1 MPGKLGTGCGR
12 IGKRRLPRYG
22 VRNRRSTTQEKREW
36 MRKRLTKAVV
46 TAIVAA
52 LAAAFM
58 VAFVWLDSDDE
69 ASASYRSLDYE
80 ATVQTN
86 GDLKIVQ
93 HIDYHFKKREDDNG
107 HTKYW
112 RQLYWQYTL
121 DSTNLTNITDIKVK
135 NTTTGA
141 EYSQIN
147 PQNPDRVDQY
157 TWDSK
162 FANHWYIADVTNGS
176 SYPEPFDTQNDGLDP
191 NAQEQTRKTVE
202 VGWNIPYTVKA
213 DSMTFDV
220 EMTFHGVA
228 TKYKDITSFQWEP
241 ISPTN
246 GIPAAKV
253 TGVVRFPD
261 GIDAKNSWGW
271 LHTKNNSETE
281 RGKQGELRFT
291 VYDLKSEQYVDV
303 VAAFDS
309 AVASDVARTELTDH
323 LDALK
328 ADEAKQEKAWRDSQH
343 QKAVVRVVIWILS
356 LVIGIGSCVLAIIA
370 VIRSNKASRY
380 RGGLEYWRDRPSLSP
395 ASAARMID
403 IVGEA
408 KGSQSSRSMT
418 ATILALAAKH
428 AIAIYP
434 GPASNYKGIDMSTA
448 DPVQISHMIAS
459 DGAKALASSRTS
471 TIVIMPDALHNR
483 ETLNLS
489 QSEQKCLRLLVSIS
503 MRVGYPVFDLKQMK
517 DACKDWTS
525 GYKELEAFESACD
538 TEFALLG
545 ATSQSAWRYMLP
557 GSIAAGIGLII
568 CINGFFIGNLVLG
581 FLIGMPM
588 FLIGVFCDCA
598 GASETVTPA
607 GQEYAGQCLGLRNYM
622 QDFSD
627 FSDRGAADLKMW
639 DWYLVYAAA
648 FGISERVMKELAK
661 AYPQVRDQEWLDANG
676 AGSMW
681 YWSYSPMYWG
691 SDSTSNMSFGGG
703 FGGSTGMF
711 DIGTQIDSGFSA
723 VRSTISAAAPS
734 SSSGGSGGSFSGGG
748 FGGSSGG
755 SGGGSSGAR

>member
-1 MPGKLGTGCGR
+1 
-12 IGKRRLPRYG
+12 
-22 VRNRRSTTQEKREW
+22 
-36 MRKRLTKAVV
+36 MRKRLIRAVAI
-46 TAIVAA
+46 AIVAA
-52 LAAAFM
+52 LAAAVM
-58 VAFVWLDSDDE
+58 VVFVWLDGNDE
-69 ASASYRSLDYE
+69 ATASYRSLDYDV
-80 ATVQTN
+80 TVQTN

-93 HIDYHFKKREDDNG
+93 HIDYQLKKRENSDPS
-107 HTKYW
+107 KYW

-121 DSTNLTNITDIKVK
+121 DSTNLTNITDIKVR
-135 NTTTGA
+135 NVTTGA
-141 EYSQIN
+141 EYSQVN
-147 PQNPDRVDQY
+147 PQNPSRVDQY

-176 SYPEPFDTQNDGLDP
+176 NYPEPFDTQNDGLDP
-191 NAQEQTRKTVE
+191 NARERTRKSVE
-202 VGWNIPYTVKA
+202 IGWNIPYTVKA
-213 DSMTFDV
+213 DSMKFDV
-220 EMTFHGVA
+220 EMTFHGVS

-246 GIPAAKV
+246 TFPGAKM

-271 LHTKNNSETE
+271 LHTKNDSETV
-281 RGKQGELRFT
+281 RGKQGELRFA
-291 VYDLKSEQYVDV
+291 VYNLKAEQYVDV

-309 AVASDVARTELTDH
+309 AVATDVARTEPTDH
-323 LDALK
+323 LDTLK
-328 ADEAKQEKAWRDSQH
+328 ADETKQEKAWRDSQH
-343 QKAVVRVVIWILS
+343 QKAVVRVVVWVVS
-356 LVIGIGSCVLAIIA
+356 LIVGIGSCVLAIIA
-370 VIRSNKASRY
+370 VIQSNKASRY

-403 IVGEA
+403 IIGEA
-408 KGSQSSRSMT
+408 KGTQSSRSMT

-459 DGAKALASSRTS
+459 DGVKALASSKTS

-517 DACKDWTS
+517 NACKDWTS
-525 GYKELEAFESACD
+525 GYKELEAFETACD
-538 TEFALLG
+538 TEFAMLG

-557 GSIAAGIGLII
+557 GSIAAIVGLII
-568 CINGFFIGNLVLG
+568 SINGFFIGNLVLG
-581 FLIGMPM
+581 FIIGMPM

-627 FSDRGAADLKMW
+627 FSDRGAADLTMW

-681 YWSYSPMYWG
+681 YWGYSPMHWG
-691 SDSTSNMSFGGG
+691 SGSSTPGASFGG
-703 FGGSTGMF
+703 FGGSSGVF

-723 VRSTISAAAPS
+723 VRNTISAAAPS
-734 SSSGGSGGSFSGGG
+734 SSGGGFGGSGGSFSGGG

-755 SGGGSSGAR
+755 SGGGSAGAR

>member
-1 MPGKLGTGCGR
+1 
-12 IGKRRLPRYG
+12 
-22 VRNRRSTTQEKREW
+22 
-36 MRKRLTKAVV
+36 MRKRLIRAVAI
-46 TAIVAA
+46 AIVAA
-52 LAAAFM
+52 LAAAVM
-58 VAFVWLDSDDE
+58 VVFVWLDGNDE
-69 ASASYRSLDYE
+69 ATASYRSLDYDV
-80 ATVQTN
+80 TVQTN

-93 HIDYHFKKREDDNG
+93 HIDYQLKEREDNSSS
-107 HTKYW
+107 KYW

-121 DSTNLTNITDIKVK
+121 DSTNLTNITDIKVR
-135 NTTTGA
+135 NVTTGA
-141 EYSQIN
+141 EYSQVN
-147 PQNPDRVDQY
+147 PQNPNRVDQY

-191 NAQEQTRKTVE
+191 NAREHTRKSVE
-202 VGWNIPYTVKA
+202 IGWNIPYTVKA
-213 DSMTFDV
+213 DSMKFDV
-220 EMTFHGVA
+220 EMTFHGVS

-246 GIPAAKV
+246 TFPGAKM

-271 LHTKNNSETE
+271 LHTKNDSETE
-281 RGKQGELRFT
+281 RGKQGELRFA
-291 VYDLKSEQYVDV
+291 VYNLKAEQYVDV

-309 AVASDVARTELTDH
+309 AVATDVARTEPTDH
-323 LDALK
+323 LDTLK
-328 ADEAKQEKAWRDSQH
+328 ADETKQEKAWHDSQH
-343 QKAVVRVVIWILS
+343 QKAVVRVVIWIVS

-370 VIRSNKASRY
+370 VIQSNKAARY

-403 IVGEA
+403 IIGEA
-408 KGSQSSRSMT
+408 KGTQSSRSMT

-459 DGAKALASSRTS
+459 DGVKALASSKTS

-517 DACKDWTS
+517 NACKDWTS
-525 GYKELEAFESACD
+525 GYKELEAFETACD
-538 TEFALLG
+538 TEFAMLG

-557 GSIAAGIGLII
+557 GSIAAIVGLII
-568 CINGFFIGNLVLG
+568 SINGFFIGNLALG

-627 FSDRGAADLKMW
+627 FSDRGAADLTMW

-648 FGISERVMKELAK
+648 FGISEQVMKELAK

-681 YWSYSPMYWG
+681 YWGYSPMHWG
-691 SDSTSNMSFGGG
+691 SGSSTPGTSFGG
-703 FGGSTGMF
+703 FGGSSGVF
-711 DIGTQIDSGFSA
+711 NIGTQIDSGFSA
-723 VRSTISAAAPS
+723 VRNTISAAAPS
-734 SSSGGSGGSFSGGG
+734 SSGGGFGGSGGSFSGGG

-755 SGGGSSGAR
+755 SGGGSAGAR